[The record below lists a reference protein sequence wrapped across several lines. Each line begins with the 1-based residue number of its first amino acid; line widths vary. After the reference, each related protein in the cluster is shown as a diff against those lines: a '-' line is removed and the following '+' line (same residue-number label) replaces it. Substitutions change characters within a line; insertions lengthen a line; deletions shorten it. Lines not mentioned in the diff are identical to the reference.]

1 MNEDTNLQ
9 TGTETAI
16 TYDTLLSA
24 VLPCQVY
31 YPADKR
37 NVELKEIKGDKAII
51 RLKFAGYWHNYD
63 KEVLLSELMPISEH
77 KHDVDSF
84 NGHCQVCGKYC
95 R

>member
-51 RLKFAGYWHNYD
+51 QT
-63 KEVLLSELMPISEH
+63 EI
-77 KHDVDSF
+77 
-84 NGHCQVCGKYC
+84 C
-95 R
+95 RILAQLR